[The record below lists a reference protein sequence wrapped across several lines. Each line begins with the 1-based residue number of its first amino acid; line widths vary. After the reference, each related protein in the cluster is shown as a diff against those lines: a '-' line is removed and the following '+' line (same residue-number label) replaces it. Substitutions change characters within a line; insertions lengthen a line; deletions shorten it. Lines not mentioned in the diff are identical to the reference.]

1 MIIEYDSRY
10 NQDIE
15 ELLYELQEYLMSI
28 DKEQYYTIS
37 KEYKRENFKRIMAEI
52 KRIHGKILLYEESN
66 KIVGIIVGCINN
78 EEKNMF
84 DIKTPKIGR
93 ILYFIVSE
101 KYRRQ
106 KVGEKLFKQMEKKLK
121 EIGCKSILINVFDYN
136 ELAKSFYEKM
146 GYHPRTTE
154 MIKTDF

>member
-52 KRIHGKILLYEESN
+52 KRIHGKILLYEENN

-78 EEKNMF
+78 EEKN
-84 DIKTPKIGR
+84 T
-93 ILYFIVSE
+93 LY
-101 KYRRQ
+101 R
-106 KVGEKLFKQMEKKLK
+106 
-121 EIGCKSILINVFDYN
+121 
-136 ELAKSFYEKM
+136 
-146 GYHPRTTE
+146 P
-154 MIKTDF
+154 